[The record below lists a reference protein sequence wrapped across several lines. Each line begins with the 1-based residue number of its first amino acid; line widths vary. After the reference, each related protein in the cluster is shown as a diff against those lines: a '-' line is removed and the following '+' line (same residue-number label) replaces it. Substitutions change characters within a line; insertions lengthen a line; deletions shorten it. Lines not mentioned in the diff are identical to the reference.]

1 MTFTA
6 DAGIAAL
13 RSTHDELVPVVRGLS
28 DEQLL
33 APSGATEWPVA
44 QVLSH
49 LGSGAEISLA
59 TLESGLEGSGGLP
72 EGFNDG
78 VWDRWN
84 AMTPREQAGGFLAAD
99 TALVGA
105 IEALTAEQRDALQVD
120 LGFLP
125 APVPVATYVG
135 MRLGEAAAHSWDVR
149 VAFDEAAVID
159 DATARLLVDQLAGQ
173 LGFLLSFTAKPEA
186 VSQPAVVDLVG
197 LDHDLSLGE
206 TVALL
211 PEGGEATA
219 TFEGGADAVAR
230 LMSGRLT
237 AANTPAAVTVSG
249 NISLED
255 LRRVF
260 PGY

>member
-6 DAGIAAL
+6 AAGITAL
-13 RSTHDELVPVVRGLS
+13 RSIHDELVALVRDLP

-33 APSGATEWPVA
+33 APSGSTEWPVA

-59 TLESGLEGSGGLP
+59 TLETALEGSGGLP
-72 EGFNDG
+72 EGFNNG

-84 AMTPREQAGGFLAAD
+84 AMTPREQADGFLAAD
-99 TALVGA
+99 TALIAAV
-105 IEALTAEQRDALQVD
+105 EALTAEQRDSLQVD
-120 LGFLP
+120 FGFLP

-135 MRLGEAAAHSWDVR
+135 VRLGEAAAHSWDVR
-149 VAFDEAAVID
+149 VAFDEAAAID

-173 LGFLLSFTAKPEA
+173 LGFLLGFTAKAGE

-206 TVALL
+206 TVALV
-211 PEGGEATA
+211 PSGGATTA

-237 AANTPAAVTVSG
+237 AAHTPAAVTVTG
-249 NISLED
+249 NVSLED

>member
-6 DAGIAAL
+6 AAGIAAL
-13 RSTHDELVPVVRGLS
+13 RSTHDQLVELVRGLS

-49 LGSGAEISLA
+49 LGSGAEISAA
-59 TLESGLEGSGGLP
+59 TLRSALEGTGALP
-72 EGFNDG
+72 EGFNQG

-84 AMTPREQAGGFLAAD
+84 AMTPREQADGFMAVD
-99 TALVGA
+99 TDLVA
-105 IEALTAEQRDALQVD
+105 SVESLTPAQHETLQLD

-149 VAFDEAAVID
+149 VAFDDDAAID
-159 DATARLLVDQLAGQ
+159 DTTARLLVDQLAGQ
-173 LGFLLSFTAKPEA
+173 LGFLLGFTARADAAP
-186 VSQPAVVDLVG
+186 QPAVVDLVG

-206 TVALL
+206 SVALV
-211 PEGGEATA
+211 PGGGATTA

-237 AANTPAAVTVSG
+237 AAHTPTAVTVSG
-249 NISLED
+249 NVSLED

>member
-6 DAGIAAL
+6 AAGITAL
-13 RSTHDELVPVVRGLS
+13 RSTHDELVALVRTVS

-59 TLESGLEGSGGLP
+59 TLRGAFDGTGALP
-72 EGFNDG
+72 EGFNQR

-84 AMTPREQAGGFLAAD
+84 AMSAREQADGFLVAD
-99 TALVGA
+99 TALLSE
-105 IEALTAEQRDALQVD
+105 IEALTAEQRDTLHVD

-135 MRLGEAAAHSWDVR
+135 MRLGEAAAHSRDVR
-149 VAFDEAAVID
+149 VALDEDAVIED
-159 DATARLLVDQLAGQ
+159 TTARLLVDQLAGQ
-173 LGFLLSFTAKPEA
+173 LGFLLGFTANADA

-197 LDHDLSLGE
+197 
-206 TVALL
+206 TRAR
-211 PEGGEATA
+211 P
-219 TFEGGADAVAR
+219 VAR
-230 LMSGRLT
+230 RDRDARARWRGDDRDVRGRCGCRGSPDVRPPHRC
-237 AANTPAAVTVSG
+237 APA
-249 NISLED
+249 
-255 LRRVF
+255 LRSR
-260 PGY
+260 

>member
-6 DAGIAAL
+6 AAGITAL
-13 RSTHDELVPVVRGLS
+13 RSTHDELVPLVRGLS

-33 APSGATEWPVA
+33 APSGAAEWTVA

-59 TLESGLEGSGGLP
+59 TLRSALDGAGPLP
-72 EGFNDG
+72 EGFNQS

-84 AMTPREQAGGFLAAD
+84 AMSPREQADGFLSAD

-105 IEALTAEQRDALQVD
+105 IEALTAEQRDSLQLD

-149 VAFDEAAVID
+149 VAFDEDAAID
-159 DATARLLVDQLAGQ
+159 DATARLLVDQLSGQ
-173 LGFLLSFTAKPEA
+173 LGFLLGFTTRADA

-197 LDHDLSLGE
+197 LDHDLSIGDAVTLIP
-206 TVALL
+206 T
-211 PEGGEATA
+211 GGATTA

-237 AANTPAAVTVSG
+237 SAHTPVGVTVSG
-249 NISLED
+249 NVSLDD
-255 LRRVF
+255 LRRLF